1 MLEGQIGGIFSCV
14 DIVHADICSPHDGS
28 DDFMGFYGPTILAD
42 GLKRP
47 LAAENFAK
55 KTIIYFE
62 WTKIF
67 FKCNF
72 SESQNF

>member
-1 MLEGQIGGIFSCV
+1 MGGIFSCV
-14 DIVHADICSPHDGS
+14 DIVHADICSLHDGR
-28 DDFMGFYGPTILAD
+28 DDFMGFYGPTILTD
-42 GLKRP
+42 GWERP

-67 FKCNF
+67 LSVILVSHKIF
-72 SESQNF
+72 SH